1 MKKILELTVVV
12 GVVLVYGFVIPIQI
26 VGALS

>member
-1 MKKILELTVVV
+1 MKKILELAAVA

-26 VGALS
+26 AGALS